1 MQPPTSEPTPAA
13 TSPPATEPTPQPPK
27 VSAPAAAVL
36 AFYAVEAHNWDAAVA
51 LWSPSMQERYPPQDY
66 LIDRFRRTTRIDVTY
81 LQTVSDSGG
90 RARAVVSLT
99 EYRSV
104 EPSPQRF
111 VGAWDLVL
119 RDGRWVLND
128 PDF

>member
-1 MQPPTSEPTPAA
+1 M

-36 AFYAVEAHNWDAAVA
+36 AFYDAVEAHNWDAAVA

-90 RARAVVSLT
+90 RARVNVSLT